1 MKAQLAL
8 PLKAEAQSH
17 SESALRAAWIRS
29 GLRLP
34 FHIALQIRSVAIC
47 LRCLADSMQR
57 NAYE

>member
-1 MKAQLAL
+1 MKSQLAL
-8 PLKAEAQSH
+8 PLEPKLQ

-34 FHIALQIRSVAIC
+34 FHIALQVRSVAIC

-57 NAYE
+57 KTYE